1 MEIRVRYAPSPTGY
15 LHIGG
20 ARTAVFNY
28 LFAKH
33 HNGKFIVRIED
44 TDLERNIADGI
55 SSQLNNLRW
64 LGLVIDET
72 IDQEG
77 KYGPYQ
83 QTKRLNIYRQ
93 YAKKLITDNYA
104 YYCFCTNEVL
114 TKMKEEQK
122 KVNIASFQYDGRC
135 AKLSATEIKKR
146 LDNKV
151 VFSIRL
157 KSPKNKIFTIDDI
170 VRGQVSFNTKDI
182 GDFIIVKS
190 NGIATYNFAVVIDDY
205 LMKISHVFRG
215 EEHLSNTP
223 KQLLIYHYFNW
234 QAPKFGHLT
243 LIVNQ
248 GGKKLSKRDGS
259 LMQFIEQYRNQGYL
273 PEALFNFISL
283 LGWSSHQEREIYTKE
298 ELIAIFNSD
307 YFSKAPSMFDVRKL
321 LWMNNHYIKNL
332 TQDQYLNFVH
342 PFVEKEYQWKEKDE
356 QWWIEML
363 LIYQKQ
369 LMYGAEISQL
379 ISLFF
384 VKKPILAKEAKD
396 FLKSNQES
404 ASKVIASFKKEI
416 VKINDWSI
424 AAIES
429 TIQQVKFETKITGKL
444 LFMSIRIACSYSMQ
458 GPELA
463 KTIKLLGKEKILVRI
478 KNLKL

>member
-20 ARTAVFNY
+20 ARTAIFNY

-44 TDLERNIADGI
+44 TDLERNISDGI

-64 LGLVIDET
+64 LGLTIDET

-77 KYGPYQ
+77 QYGPYQ
-83 QTKRLNIYRQ
+83 QTKRLDIYRQ
-93 YAKKLITDNYA
+93 YAQKLIDEKYA
-104 YYCFCTNEVL
+104 YHCFCTNEIL
-114 TKMKEEQK
+114 ATMREEQK
-122 KVNIASFQYDGRC
+122 KANIASFQYDGRC
-135 AKLSATEIKKR
+135 AKLSAAEVKKR
-146 LDNKV
+146 LDSGV

-157 KSPKNKIFTIDDI
+157 KSPENQIFTIDDM

-182 GDFIIVKS
+182 GDFIIIKS
-190 NGIATYNFAVVIDDY
+190 NRIATYNFAVVVDDY
-205 LMKISHVFRG
+205 LMKISHVLRG

-223 KQLLIYHYFNW
+223 RQLIIYHYLNW

-248 GGKKLSKRDGS
+248 EGKKLSKRDGS

-283 LGWSSHQEREIYTKE
+283 LGWSSHQEREIYTKD

-332 TQDQYLNFVH
+332 KQEQYLNFVR
-342 PFVEKEYQWKEKDE
+342 PFVEKEYQWKEKSQD
-356 QWWIEML
+356 WWTEIL

-369 LMYGAEISQL
+369 LMYGEEINQL
-379 ISLFF
+379 IKLFF
-384 VKKPILAKEAKD
+384 SEPQEPTKEAQE
-396 FLKSNQES
+396 FLKVNHD
-404 ASKVIASFKKEI
+404 AAIAVVTCFKKELT
-416 VKINDWSI
+416 KNDDWSVE
-424 AAIES
+424 AIES
-429 TIQQVKFETKITGKL
+429 AIKQVKSETKITGKP

-458 GPELA
+458 GPELP
-463 KTIKLLGKEKILVRI
+463 KTIKLLGREKVLSRI
-478 KNLKL
+478 ENLKL